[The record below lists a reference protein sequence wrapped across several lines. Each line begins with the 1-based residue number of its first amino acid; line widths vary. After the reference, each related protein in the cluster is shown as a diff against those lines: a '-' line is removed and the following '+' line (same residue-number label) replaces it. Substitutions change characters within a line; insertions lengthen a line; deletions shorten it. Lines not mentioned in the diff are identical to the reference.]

1 MRSVL
6 AWLAAVRGQ
15 SDECVDLA
23 NVALAHAI
31 GQRLGPHAAIASWA
45 LAHNDLVSGKSEQAF
60 DRLQALAA
68 APAGE
73 GNQMISLFAAAD
85 LVDAATRT
93 DHEDAARTA
102 LTRLQ
107 AWAANSTAPWA
118 QALVARCHALLA
130 QADDDGDR
138 HFAEALELHARG
150 GRPFDT
156 ARTALMFGARLRR
169 RRRRADARK
178 HLRTALETFE
188 RLGATPWAEQARAEL
203 LATGETARKRD
214 VSTLTQLTPQELQIA
229 RLVAG
234 GSTNK
239 TIASQ
244 LFLSPRTIDYHL
256 RKVFSKLGLSSRLDL
271 VRLSL
276 DDDALSPPRK
286 LA

>member
-1 MRSVL
+1 VL
-6 AWLAAVRGQ
+6 
-15 SDECVDLA
+15 
-23 NVALAHAI
+23 
-31 GQRLGPHAAIASWA
+31 
-45 LAHNDLVSGKSEQAF
+45 
-60 DRLQALAA
+60 RLQ
-68 APAGE
+68 
-73 GNQMISLFAAAD
+73 S
-85 LVDAATRT
+85 
-93 DHEDAARTA
+93 
-102 LTRLQ
+102 
-107 AWAANSTAPWA
+107 WAANTTAPWA
-118 QALVARCHALLA
+118 HALVLRCRALLA
-130 QADDDGDR
+130 ADDDDADR
-138 HFAEALELHARG
+138 LFSEALELHASG

-169 RRRRADARK
+169 RRRRAEARK

-229 RLVAG
+229 RLVAA

-239 TIASQ
+239 TIAAQ
-244 LFLSPRTIDYHL
+244 LFLSPRTVDYHL
-256 RKVFSKLGLSSRLDL
+256 RKVFSKLGLSSRVEL